1 MLFLSNSFYRP
12 IIGCTV
18 AIVSALTLSACQPEK
33 QQQTITL
40 QGETMGTTYTVKY
53 LSDGQDKLPS
63 PAEIQK
69 RIDDALK
76 EVNRQMSTYQ
86 TDSEIS
92 QFNQLRTVNQA
103 MPISQDFAYVTGEAL
118 RLNKLTHGALDVTVG
133 PLVNLWGFGP
143 QKEITH
149 EPTAQEIQHASEMVG
164 TDKLKLSQDGQQPTL
179 AKTHPEVYLDLSSI
193 AKGFGVDKT
202 AAELEKLNI
211 GNYLVEIGG
220 ELHGKGHNAQGNPWR
235 IGIEQPNIVQGGATQ
250 ITIPLDNKSLAT
262 SGDYRIFH
270 VDKSGRRL
278 SHIINPKTKQPISHN
293 LASISVVAENATLA
307 DGLSTG
313 LFVLGE
319 TEALK
324 LAEQENLAVF
334 LIIRTPQ
341 GGYHTKMSSAF
352 KKLLN

>member
-1 MLFLSNSFYRP
+1 M
-12 IIGCTV
+12 
-18 AIVSALTLSACQPEK
+18 
-33 QQQTITL
+33 
-40 QGETMGTTYTVKY
+40 
-53 LSDGQDKLPS
+53 
-63 PAEIQK
+63 
-69 RIDDALK
+69 
-76 EVNRQMSTYQ
+76 
-86 TDSEIS
+86 
-92 QFNQLRTVNQA
+92 
-103 MPISQDFAYVTGEAL
+103 
-118 RLNKLTHGALDVTVG
+118 
-133 PLVNLWGFGP
+133 
-143 QKEITH
+143 
-149 EPTAQEIQHASEMVG
+149 
-164 TDKLKLSQDGQQPTL
+164 
-179 AKTHPEVYLDLSSI
+179 
-193 AKGFGVDKT
+193 
-202 AAELEKLNI
+202 
-211 GNYLVEIGG
+211 
-220 ELHGKGHNAQGNPWR
+220 HGKGHNAQGNPWR

-341 GGYHTKMSSAF
+341 GGYHTEMSSAF